1 MKRNQNLS
9 KYLSDLRSSD
19 LQMRHAAEDA
29 LATLGK
35 IVVESLV
42 QFLQEEKESEPKWY
56 AARAL
61 ARVGEPAVGAL
72 LDLLHIDS
80 RDEVRRY
87 AAAALAEM
95 KNPAIAEI
103 ISLLGEPDPK
113 LRRYG
118 MMILCRIGALAV
130 EALKAASQD
139 NDGMLGQCAQYTLL
153 HIGIQPRQE

>member
-1 MKRNQNLS
+1 MKKNQNLS
-9 KYLSDLRSSD
+9 KYLSDLHSSD
-19 LQMRHAAEDA
+19 LKLRHAAEDA
-29 LATLGK
+29 FTALGQ
-35 IVVESLV
+35 IAVGSLV
-42 QFLQEEKESEPKWY
+42 QFLQEEKEGEPKWY

-72 LDLLHIDS
+72 LDLLHTDS

-103 ISLLGEPDPK
+103 ISLLGESDPR

-118 MMILCRIGALAV
+118 MLILCRIGAPAV
-130 EALKAASQD
+130 EALKTASQD
-139 NDGMLGQCAQYTLL
+139 NNGMLGQCAQYTLL